1 MAPISLES
9 LQPDGYAVYRLGRA
23 VGGQRKRGKMV
34 HYLALSVLFVLAAL
48 AGVGAIVFPCGAQ
61 TQTAPPATATPPP
74 IQNQPNQLPQAGA
87 LPSIQNATANAG
99 PAPVPAPGIVGT
111 TTSSSAGKTFGSVG
125 RGLPGMPG
133 GPPVNGPSGS
143 QDPSSQYNIPPMIP
157 AVLCDPAV
165 NIPC

>member
-1 MAPISLES
+1 
-9 LQPDGYAVYRLGRA
+9 
-23 VGGQRKRGKMV
+23 MV
-34 HYLALSVLFVLAAL
+34 HYLALSVLFVLVAL
-48 AGVGAIVFPCGAQ
+48 AGVGAFVFPCGAQ
-61 TQTAPPATATPPP
+61 TQTAPPATANPPL
-74 IQNQPNQLPQAGA
+74 IQNQPNQTPQAGA
-87 LPSIQNATANAG
+87 PNATVSGQAAG
-99 PAPVPAPGIVGT
+99 VTPVPAPGIVGT

-133 GPPVNGPSGS
+133 GPPVNRPSGS